1 MAKLLKYIYTF
12 NMIHIKLPMTFFT
25 KVEQI
30 ILRNQ
35 TKGYILYYS
44 TYMQISQGGT
54 SIEIKH

>member
-44 TYMQISQGGT
+44 TYMQISQRGT